1 MRQQKIHLENP
12 NEFYD
17 ECYSVTR
24 KNIKLLTKMRRKRF
38 AAASVVMFDTNLWI
52 SGGQYDGSN
61 KYLSSTEFIFLNGT
75 KDVGPELP
83 IALSKHVM
91 VNLKGNLTMVIG
103 GLSSWDLS
111 GYYYTSEKT
120 IRYNHTQ
127 QSWSGGPTLKNP
139 RHYHAVGIVT
149 DEVMQEKLVFV
160 TGGIVRDLVNN
171 YPTKSTEL
179 LLDNKWTQGEDS
191 NNLHIVRV

>member
-1 MRQQKIHLENP
+1 MCIRDRN
-12 NEFYD
+12 
-17 ECYSVTR
+17 
-24 KNIKLLTKMRRKRF
+24 KRF

-52 SGGQYDGSN
+52 SGGQYDGSYT
-61 KYLSSTEFIFLNGT
+61 YLSSTEFIFLNGT

-103 GLSSWDLS
+103 GQSAWDLS
-111 GYYYTSEKT
+111 GSKVYYTSEKT

-160 TGGIVRDLVNN
+160 TGGIVFN
-171 YPTKSTEL
+171 YATKSTEF

-191 NNLHIVRV
+191 SIRHIQL